1 MPELPEME
9 TYKKLL
15 YEKIVGKTITNII
28 INREKSINCRPD
40 MFIKDILLQK
50 VIRIDRRGKHLLFYL
65 VNGRVLI
72 LHLMLGGWMYY
83 GTEEEKPNRTIQIQL
98 SFGIENLY
106 FIGLRLGYLHLYPIN
121 EVDEA
126 LPNLGPEPLDINFT
140 LPFFI
145 NYLHKKRG
153 RLKTKL
159 IDQKFLSGIGNCYSD
174 EICYHAQLLPTRT
187 LEDLTDID
195 KKQLYESIQL
205 ILRKAIQYGGY
216 MNHAFYHD
224 DRLTGGFDNKCKV
237 YDREGELCER
247 CGSEI
252 IKKMISSRKTFY
264 CPHCQ
269 F

>member
-1 MPELPEME
+1 M
-9 TYKKLL
+9 L

-98 SFGIENLY
+98 SFGVEEVILY
-106 FIGLRLGYLHLYPIN
+106 WSSFRLFTLYPIN

-126 LPNLGPEPLDINFT
+126 LPNLGPEPPWILILLYHFLST
-140 LPFFI
+140 T
-145 NYLHKKRG
+145 YTKKRG

-159 IDQKFLSGIGNCYSD
+159 IDQKFYLG
-174 EICYHAQLLPTRT
+174 LVML
-187 LEDLTDID
+187 
-195 KKQLYESIQL
+195 
-205 ILRKAIQYGGY
+205 
-216 MNHAFYHD
+216 F
-224 DRLTGGFDNKCKV
+224 
-237 YDREGELCER
+237 
-247 CGSEI
+247 
-252 IKKMISSRKTFY
+252 
-264 CPHCQ
+264 
-269 F
+269 